1 MAFEVDKFEVEIE
14 KLFKYSVDHLLP
26 GRRLIEGLN
35 SEEVRKLIG
44 VSSILSLSDAP
55 EDLALAYEVISR
67 LVESTSNEKT
77 KIVQAADIIFSRIG
91 NFPGRSLL
99 RDRYRELE
107 KYSPSLLLSLERIA
121 REAENTVADEVMLTD
136 FQHKLYT
143 SLENQKSVSVS
154 APTSAGKSFILNLD
168 LVRRLKFGAEEN
180 IVYIV
185 PTRALISEVS
195 SRIRRTIKSKEIH
208 GVLVRTA
215 PFPLK
220 DSQNIKNVIYVLTP
234 ERLLSLLKPENNK
247 KRITSIFID
256 EAHEIQKGNRGI
268 TLQSAVDLA
277 LDKHPLASI
286 LFASPL
292 ISNPGYFLSL
302 FGRQE
307 EGLFFT
313 ETVSPVSQNLLLISE
328 VARQPSMINVSLLAG
343 GRGVNLGNT
352 SVDFSFRGSR
362 TKQRALFANE
372 ITGSDESTIIF
383 ADGPGEAEKVAEE
396 LLAVNKEFFISEDVK
411 DFISFIKIEVHED
424 YPLAVSLASGVA
436 FHYGVMPSIIRSG
449 VEDLF
454 KAGEIRFLCCTST
467 LLQGVNLPAKH
478 IVIENPHSGT
488 KPMSRSDFLNLSGRA
503 GRLLQEFHGNIWCI
517 RPSEWEEESYKGENL
532 QEVRASMEK
541 LMDDGGSIIQRLM
554 SGEIDA
560 DKKDFA
566 EAGFSRLYREIIEN
580 EESEVIKKYQTVENS
595 EVLAQNLKHVQDL
608 TLTLPQEILESHS
621 SLRPDHLQV
630 LYDKLYGAVYTE
642 EFSLLNPFS
651 VGGYHRMERAIEII
665 SDVFQWAESQKFRSW
680 VCYLAHQW
688 ATGTPINVLIKDR
701 VNYIRRQDDF
711 STRTSTIIR
720 QLLGIIETD
729 IRFKLVKYFSA
740 YEDVIRYC
748 LQMKGV
754 SDDEA
759 KQAAYHTFLE
769 FGACSP
775 IELSLMSLGFSRF
788 TALRLGKM
796 LDWGDSVEVED
807 YASVIANSNIDSLKI
822 PRVCIKEIKEI
833 IGQQ

>member
-1 MAFEVDKFEVEIE
+1 MKFEVDKFQADID

-26 GRRLIEGLN
+26 GNREKAELS
-35 SEEVRKLIG
+35 SEEVRRLIG
-44 VSSILSLSDAP
+44 VSSILSLSDVP
-55 EDLALAYEVISR
+55 DELALAYEVISR
-67 LVESTSNEKT
+67 LVECGSNEKSQ
-77 KIVQAADIIFSRIG
+77 IVQAADIIFSRIG
-91 NFPGRSLL
+91 NFPGRTLL
-99 RDRYRELE
+99 RGRYRELE
-107 KYSPSLLLSLERIA
+107 KFSPSLMLSLERIA
-121 REAENTVADEVMLTD
+121 REVENTVVDEVMLTD

-143 SLENQKSVSVS
+143 SLENQRSVSVS

-168 LVRRLKFGAEEN
+168 LVRRLRCGAEEN

-195 SRIRRTIKSKEIH
+195 SRIRHTIKSKEIQ

-220 DSQNIKNVIYVLTP
+220 ESRNVKNIIYVLTP

-277 LDKHPLASI
+277 LGKHPLASI
-286 LFASPL
+286 MFASPL

-302 FGRQE
+302 FGRQD

-328 VARQPSMINVSLLAG
+328 VVRQRGMINVSLLAG
-343 GRGVNLGNT
+343 DRSVDLGNS
-352 SVDFSFRGSR
+352 SVGFDFRGSK
-362 TKQRALFANE
+362 TKQRACFANE

-396 LLAVNKEFFISEDVK
+396 LMEVSKDFLISEDVR
-411 DFISFIKIEVHED
+411 DFINFIRTEVHEE

-436 FHYGVMPSIIRSG
+436 FHYGVMPSIVRSG

-517 RPSEWEEESYKGENL
+517 RPSDWEEESYKGDNL
-532 QEVRASMEK
+532 QQVRASMEK
-541 LMDDGGSIIQRLM
+541 LMDDGGSIIQSLM
-554 SGEIDA
+554 SGEIEA

-580 EESEVIKKYQTVENS
+580 DESEVIKKYQTIENS
-595 EVLAQNLKHVQDL
+595 EMLAQNLKHVQNL
-608 TLTLPQEILESHS
+608 KLTLPQEILESHS
-621 SLRPDHLQV
+621 SLRPDHLQM
-630 LYDKLYGAVYTE
+630 LHDKLYGAVYTE
-642 EFSLLNPFS
+642 EFTLLNPYS
-651 VGGYHRMERAIEII
+651 VGGYRRMERAIEII

-680 VCYLAHQW
+680 VCNLSHQW
-688 ATGTPINVLIKDR
+688 ATGTAINVLIRDR
-701 VNYIRRQDDF
+701 VNYIRRQDNS
-711 STRTSTIIR
+711 STKTSTIIR

-740 YEDVIRYC
+740 YEDIIRYC
-748 LQMKGV
+748 LKMKGGT
-754 SDDEA
+754 DDEI

-833 IGQQ
+833 IGKQ

>member
-1 MAFEVDKFEVEIE
+1 MGKFQADID

-26 GRRLIEGLN
+26 GHRDKAELN
-35 SEEVRKLIG
+35 SEEVRRLIG
-44 VSSILSLSDAP
+44 VSSILSLSDEP
-55 EDLALAYEVISR
+55 EELALAYEVISR
-67 LVESTSNEKT
+67 LVECASNDKP

-91 NFPGRSLL
+91 NFPGRTLL
-99 RDRYRELE
+99 RERYRELE
-107 KYSPSLLLSLERIA
+107 DFSPSLMLSLERIA
-121 REAENTVADEVMLTD
+121 REVENTVADEVILTD

-143 SLENQKSVSVS
+143 SLENQNSVSVS

-168 LVRRLKFGAEEN
+168 LVRRLKSGAEEN

-195 SRIRRTIKSKEIH
+195 SRVRRTIKSENIE

-220 DSQNIKNVIYVLTP
+220 VSRNIKNIIYVLTP

-247 KRITSIFID
+247 KSITSIFVD

-277 LDKHPLASI
+277 LVKHPSASI

-302 FGRQE
+302 FGRQD
-307 EGLFFT
+307 EGVYFT
-313 ETVSPVSQNLLLISE
+313 ETVSPVSQNLILISE
-328 VARQPSMINVSLLAG
+328 VSRQPSFINASLLAG
-343 GRGVNLGNT
+343 GRSVNLGNA

-362 TKQRALFANE
+362 TKQRACFANE

-383 ADGPGEAEKVAEE
+383 ADGPGQAEKVAEE
-396 LLAVNKEFFISEDVK
+396 LLLVSEKPLISEDVK
-411 DFISFIKIEVHED
+411 DFINFIKAEVHED

-517 RPSEWEEESYKGENL
+517 RPSDWEEQSYKGDNL
-532 QEVRASMEK
+532 QEVKASMQK
-541 LMDDGGSIIQRLM
+541 LMDDGGSIIHSLM
-554 SGEIDA
+554 TGEIDA

-566 EAGFSRLYREIIEN
+566 EAGFSRLYREVIEN
-580 EESEVIKKYQTVENS
+580 EESEIIKKYQTVENS
-595 EVLAQNLKHVQDL
+595 EVLAQNLRHVQNL
-608 TLTLPQEILESHS
+608 TITLPQEILESHS
-621 SLRPDHLQV
+621 SLRPDHLQM
-630 LYDKLYGAVYTE
+630 LYDKLHGAVYTE
-642 EFSLLNPFS
+642 EFSLLNPYA
-651 VGGYHRMERAIEII
+651 VGGYHRMVRAIDMI

-680 VCYLAHQW
+680 VCYLSHQW
-688 ATGTPINVLIKDR
+688 VTGTPINVLIRDR
-701 VNYIRRQDDF
+701 VNYIRRQDNF
-711 STRTSTIIR
+711 STKTSTIIR
-720 QLLGIIETD
+720 ELLGIIESD

-740 YEDVIRYC
+740 YEDVISYC
-748 LQMKGV
+748 LKNKGL
-754 SDDEA
+754 SEDEA
-759 KQAAYHTFLE
+759 RQAAYHTFLE
-769 FGACSP
+769 FGACSSV
-775 IELSLMSLGFSRF
+775 ELSLMSLGFSRF

-807 YASVIANSNIDSLKI
+807 FASVIARSNVDSLKI

-833 IGQQ
+833 LGQQ

>member
-1 MAFEVDKFEVEIE
+1 MDKFQIDID

-26 GRRLIEGLN
+26 GQRETAELN
-35 SEEVRKLIG
+35 SEEIRRLIG
-44 VSSILSLSDAP
+44 VSSILSLSDEP
-55 EDLALAYEVISR
+55 EELALAYEVISR
-67 LVESTSNEKT
+67 LVECASNDKPT
-77 KIVQAADIIFSRIG
+77 IVQAADIIFSRIG
-91 NFPGRSLL
+91 NFPGRTLL
-99 RDRYRELE
+99 RERYRELE
-107 KYSPSLLLSLERIA
+107 NFSPSLMLSLERIA
-121 REAENTVADEVMLTD
+121 REVENTVADEVMLTD

-143 SLENQKSVSVS
+143 SLENQSSVSVS

-168 LVRRLKFGAEEN
+168 LVRRLKSGAEEN

-195 SRIRRTIKSKEIH
+195 SRIRRTIKSEEIE

-220 DSQNIKNVIYVLTP
+220 VSRNIKNIIYVLTP

-247 KRITSIFID
+247 KNITSIFVD

-277 LDKHPLASI
+277 LNKHPSSSI

-302 FGRQE
+302 FGRQD

-328 VARQPSMINVSLLAG
+328 VLRRPSLVNASLLAG
-343 GRGVNLGNT
+343 GRSVSLGNA
-352 SVDFSFRGSR
+352 SIDFSFRGSR
-362 TKQRALFANE
+362 AKQRACFANE

-383 ADGPGEAEKVAEE
+383 ADGPGQAEKVAEE
-396 LLAVNKEFFISEDVK
+396 LLEVSKKFLISDDVK
-411 DFISFIKIEVHED
+411 DFINFIKTEVHED

-517 RPSEWEEESYKGENL
+517 RPSDWEEQSYKGENL
-532 QEVRASMEK
+532 QEVKASMQK
-541 LMDDGGSIIQRLM
+541 LMDDGGSIIHSLI
-554 SGEIDA
+554 SGEIEA

-566 EAGFSRLYREIIEN
+566 EAGFSRLYREVIEN
-580 EESEVIKKYQTVENS
+580 DEGEILRKYQTVENS
-595 EVLAQNLKHVQDL
+595 EVLAQNLKHVQSL
-608 TLTLPQEILESHS
+608 TITLPQEILESHS
-621 SLRPDHLQV
+621 SLRPDHLQM
-630 LYDKLYGAVYTE
+630 LYDKLHGAVYTE
-642 EFSLLNPFS
+642 EFSLLNPYS
-651 VGGYHRMERAIEII
+651 VGGYHRMERAIDMI

-680 VCYLAHQW
+680 ICYLSHQW
-688 ATGTPINVLIKDR
+688 ATGTPINFLIRER
-701 VNYIRRQDDF
+701 VNYIRRQDNF
-711 STRTSTIIR
+711 STKTSTIIR
-720 QLLGIIETD
+720 ELLGIIESE

-748 LQMKGV
+748 LQIKGH

-759 KQAAYHTFLE
+759 RQAAYHTFLE
-769 FGACSP
+769 FGACSTV
-775 IELSLMSLGFSRF
+775 ELSLMSLGFSRF

-807 YASVIANSNIDSLKI
+807 FALVIARSNVDSLKI
-822 PRVCIKEIKEI
+822 PRICIKEIKEI
-833 IGQQ
+833 LGQQ